1 MAKHYIHSINFV
13 ADGSGDRLGLSP
25 DWFEKVQAALHKK
38 KEDRSKSKKKSS
50 LSTDNVLEHIHARFS
65 ELAASTLAAANA
77 AVTNEIEA
85 RAIVKS
91 EKKGLIFFGFF
102 CDKIGCASECSLV

>member
-1 MAKHYIHSINFV
+1 MKKQTKNYDTFVFIH
-13 ADGSGDRLGLSP
+13 
-25 DWFEKVQAALHKK
+25 
-38 KEDRSKSKKKSS
+38 

-85 RAIVKS
+85 KAIVKS
-91 EKKGLIFFGFF
+91 EKKGRILMVMI
-102 CDKIGCASECSLV
+102 DGCPTILLETAHFI

>member
-1 MAKHYIHSINFV
+1 MLFIP
-13 ADGSGDRLGLSP
+13 DGTGDRFGLSP

-38 KEDRSKSKKKSS
+38 KEDKAKSSKKKSS

-85 RAIVKS
+85 KAIVKS
-91 EKKGLIFFGFF
+91 EKKGRILMVMI
-102 CDKIGCASECSLV
+102 DGCPTILLETAHFI